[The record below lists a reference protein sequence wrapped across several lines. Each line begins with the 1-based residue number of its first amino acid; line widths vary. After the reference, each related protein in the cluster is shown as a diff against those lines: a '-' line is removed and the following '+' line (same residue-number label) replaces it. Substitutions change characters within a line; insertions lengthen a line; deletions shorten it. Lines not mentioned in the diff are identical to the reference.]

1 MLRSSLR
8 TMLSNPFARNLSSM
22 GGGQIAIRVTRLL
35 ATIILSRLLSPNDY
49 GLAAVVLTVYEFVA
63 LFTRNGISARV
74 VQATG
79 AEVETV
85 ARTAYTLTWIVCGAL
100 VVIQAALAVPIAW
113 FYHDAQLA
121 LPIALMGL
129 IYLATPLSNIQGA
142 FMQREGRLGR
152 IALTGA
158 IQVMADNVLTA
169 IFALCGLGMWAIIL
183 PKLLVAPIWTI
194 GVRTGHSWRP
204 TGGWSLEG
212 WHDIA
217 RFSRDVVGVEL
228 MTTMQANI
236 DNLIVGSVLGV
247 EALGLYYF
255 AFNAGLGI
263 TLGLVN
269 ALGTA
274 VFPHLCEV
282 RDDPAALAK
291 RYRGTLRTMGGL
303 IVPLILAQAM
313 LAPVYVPIVF
323 GAKWAPAIPV
333 LMLICLSAL
342 PRPFATTCSQLLKA
356 VGRPDIELR
365 WQAGLTVILIAGLL
379 IGTAAGIVGVATAV
393 LAVQGVVLTAYLL
406 RAPRPFLGPQ
416 SPSAFQVI
424 TTEAEFLALEPEWNE
439 LWTRADRPFL
449 SRSFG
454 WCLAGWRT
462 TAVPRGRRLS
472 IVVMRENG
480 RIVLIWPMTTDRRM
494 GIRIARALGPES
506 TEYDPILVEAD
517 PEAGRRVALAWD
529 FVRHRGAANVVTVP
543 FVEEGSATATAL
555 ATGAIYQ
562 TNHML
567 PAPETLF
574 PENETWE
581 TYWRSRSANLRN
593 GLTRRRKRLAERGAV
608 TLDWI
613 EDDAT
618 FATLLD
624 WALRHKLDWMKRSG
638 LANDFLGTPEYRA
651 FLLALWSRQ
660 PAGGRLAMLA
670 LRVDGVPVAVK
681 IGCLDGKR
689 MEGFITTY
697 DPDWSAFSPGQII
710 LADCLRW
717 CHSKGLNY
725 DFRIG
730 DEAYKRDW
738 ATTTRIMNT
747 IVLATSRIGV
757 ALMRFDDLGE
767 RARIRRDKIRKRISP
782 MLRALSVRLGM
793 VVAAQGLRQES
804 SPLAPK
810 PADRQ
815 T

>member
-1 MLRSSLR
+1 M
-8 TMLSNPFARNLSSM
+8 
-22 GGGQIAIRVTRLL
+22 
-35 ATIILSRLLSPNDY
+35 
-49 GLAAVVLTVYEFVA
+49 
-63 LFTRNGISARV
+63 
-74 VQATG
+74 VQATR

-85 ARTAYTLTWIVCGAL
+85 ARTAYSMTWIVCGAL
-100 VVIQAALAVPIAW
+100 VPIQAALALPIAW
-113 FYHDAQLA
+113 FYRDPRLA

-158 IQVMADNVLTA
+158 VQVIADNVLTA

-194 GVRTGHSWRP
+194 GVRTGHAWRP
-204 TGGWSLEG
+204 SGGWSLVG
-212 WHDIA
+212 WRDIA
-217 RFSRDVVGVEL
+217 GFSRNVVGVEL
-228 MTTMQANI
+228 LTTVQANV

-269 ALGTA
+269 AFGTA
-274 VFPHLCEV
+274 VYPHLCEV
-282 RDDPAALAK
+282 RSDSAALAD
-291 RYRGTLRTMGGL
+291 RYRRTLRTMGGIL
-303 IVPLILAQAM
+303 VPLILAQAI

-323 GAKWAPAIPV
+323 GAKWVPAIPV

-342 PRPFATTCSQLLKA
+342 PRPFANTCSQLLKA

-365 WQAGLTVILIAGLL
+365 WQAGLTIVLIAGLL
-379 IGTAAGIVGVATAV
+379 IGTSAGIVGVAAAV

-406 RAPRPFLGPQ
+406 LAPRRILGAQDNAPFEIV
-416 SPSAFQVI
+416 S
-424 TTEAEFLALEPEWNE
+424 TEAGLLALETEWNG
-439 LWTRADRPFL
+439 LWARAGRPYL

-462 TAVPRGRRLS
+462 TAMPRGRRLH
-472 IVVMRENG
+472 IVVMREEG
-480 RIVLIWPMTTDRRM
+480 RIVLIWPMTTDRQM
-494 GIRIARALGPES
+494 GIRVARALGPES
-506 TEYDPILVEAD
+506 TEYDPILVEAGD
-517 PEAGRRVALAWD
+517 EAARRIAQAWA
-529 FVRHRGAANVVTVP
+529 FVRQQGAASVVTVP
-543 FVEEGSATATAL
+543 FVEEGTVVADAL
-555 ATGAIYQ
+555 SRGAVYRTDHI
-562 TNHML
+562 L
-567 PAPETLF
+567 PSPKTVF
-574 PENETWE
+574 PENESWE

-593 GLTRRRKRLAERGAV
+593 GLTRRRKRMSERGAV
-608 TLDWI
+608 TLDWV

-624 WALRHKLDWMKRSG
+624 WALGHKQAWMKRSG

-651 FLLALWSRQ
+651 FLLALWAGQ
-660 PAGGRLAMLA
+660 PAGGRLGMLA

-697 DPDWSAFSPGQII
+697 DPAWSAFSPGQII

-717 CHSKGLNY
+717 CRDNGLNY

-730 DEAYKRDW
+730 DEAYKQDW
-738 ATTTRIMNT
+738 STTIRVMNT
-747 IVLATSRIGV
+747 MTLATSSLGA
-757 ALMRFDDLGE
+757 ALIRFRVCLDWLRVRRD
-767 RARIRRDKIRKRISP
+767 RIRKSISP
-782 MLRALSVRLGM
+782 LLRALPSKPGIF
-793 VVAAQGLRQES
+793 VALEGLLQERRH
-804 SPLAPK
+804 LDHQA
-810 PADRQ
+810 
-815 T
+815 